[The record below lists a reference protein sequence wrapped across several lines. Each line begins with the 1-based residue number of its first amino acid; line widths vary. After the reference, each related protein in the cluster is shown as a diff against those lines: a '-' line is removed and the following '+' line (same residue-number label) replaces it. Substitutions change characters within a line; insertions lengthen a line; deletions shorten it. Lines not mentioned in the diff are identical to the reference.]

1 MTDNCQRRNIEER
14 LASRGLTDVQKY
26 WLNHVEVSVTA
37 EGWRGSAS
45 ELGELSEYMMRFFEE
60 RGCEV
65 AEISMSGN
73 LTGED
78 HGERP

>member
-1 MTDNCQRRNIEER
+1 MTDNCLRER
-14 LASRGLTDVQKY
+14 FASRGLTDTQKY
-26 WLNHVEVSVTA
+26 WLNHVEVKVTA

-45 ELGELSEYMMRFFEE
+45 ELGELSEHMRKFFEE

-65 AEISMSGN
+65 VETYMGGN

-78 HGERP
+78 HGNRP